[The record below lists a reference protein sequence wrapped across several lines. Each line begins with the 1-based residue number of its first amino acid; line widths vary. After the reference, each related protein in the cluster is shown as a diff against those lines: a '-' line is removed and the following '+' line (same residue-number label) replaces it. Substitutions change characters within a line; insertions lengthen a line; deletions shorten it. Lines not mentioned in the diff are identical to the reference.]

1 MVSNEFKVNLINFI
15 KKIDLN
21 IKNISAFTR
30 IYKFE
35 NRSKNKDTICMI
47 LAGYKEFTW
56 DIVFKRIKEFSND
69 DIDICIVSSGLY
81 SERLSKIAK
90 INGWSYLSTK
100 RNCVTLAQN
109 MVLKLFPNANYI
121 FKLDEDI
128 FITKHFFKTLK
139 TTFDEVQKKG
149 EYNVGFIAPI
159 LPINGYCHVVLLKK
173 LGLVEYY
180 EQHFEKVKYAAGGD
194 RMIENNVDVARFM
207 WGENNLIPH
216 IDDLDKLLNDSE
228 FSYSASTVR
237 FSIGAILYTRQLW
250 KDMHYFKVGVT
261 KGMGVDEVQICEFCI
276 TNSKA
281 MVVSEN
287 TCAGHLSFGPQNNMM
302 EEFYKLHQDNF
313 SIKVV
318 NDNE

>member
-15 KKIDLN
+15 KKIYLN
-21 IKNISAFTR
+21 IKNIYAFTR
-30 IYKFE
+30 RYKFE

-128 FITKHFFKTLK
+128 FITKLLMRFK
-139 TTFDEVQKKG
+139 KK
-149 EYNVGFIAPI
+149 ESIM
-159 LPINGYCHVVLLKK
+159 LVLL
-173 LGLVEYY
+173 L
-180 EQHFEKVKYAAGGD
+180 Q
-194 RMIENNVDVARFM
+194 
-207 WGENNLIPH
+207 
-216 IDDLDKLLNDSE
+216 
-228 FSYSASTVR
+228 
-237 FSIGAILYTRQLW
+237 
-250 KDMHYFKVGVT
+250 
-261 KGMGVDEVQICEFCI
+261 FCR
-276 TNSKA
+276 
-281 MVVSEN
+281 
-287 TCAGHLSFGPQNNMM
+287 
-302 EEFYKLHQDNF
+302 
-313 SIKVV
+313 
-318 NDNE
+318 